1 MLTDYTVEDNA
12 VPPSS
17 SAAASVLC
25 RVSGLKK
32 INLFY
37 ILFFAEE
44 GLFSI
49 RFYNGFI
56 RPF

>member
-25 RVSGLKK
+25 RVSGMKK
-32 INLFY
+32 KSVLY
-37 ILFFAEE
+37 IVLVKHT
-44 GLFSI
+44 
-49 RFYNGFI
+49 
-56 RPF
+56 

>member
-32 INLFY
+32 NYSVLY
-37 ILFFAEE
+37 IVLVKHT
-44 GLFSI
+44 
-49 RFYNGFI
+49 
-56 RPF
+56 